1 MLAPRT
7 PLPHPNQLSPSSG
20 AAASKE
26 LYFDLRIFPISPS
39 FILNTRDAW
48 GQTLE

>member
-1 MLAPRT
+1 MLVPHN
-7 PLPHPNQLSPSSG
+7 PLPCPNLLSLSSE

-39 FILNTRDAW
+39 FILNTWDAW